1 MYNKI
6 KLYPEIKAE
15 MLKVIEAE
23 ENAKAWKQEAAA
35 RMKPVNLLIRTAQQ
49 LSPETPIDKKALL
62 DAIRAELS
70 PETPAPDAQDVE
82 NATEI
87 PDTTEPDA

>member
-15 MLKVIEAE
+15 MEKVIEAE
-23 ENAKAWKQEAAA
+23 ENAKAWRQEAAT
-35 RMKPVNLLIRTAQQ
+35 RMRPVNLLIRTAQQ
-49 LSPETPIDKKALL
+49 LSGSPIDKKALL

>member
-1 MYNKI
+1 MFNKI
-6 KLYPEIKAE
+6 KLYPE

-23 ENAKAWKQEAAA
+23 ENAKAWKQEAAT

-82 NATEI
+82 I
-87 PDTTEPDA
+87 PDAEQTA